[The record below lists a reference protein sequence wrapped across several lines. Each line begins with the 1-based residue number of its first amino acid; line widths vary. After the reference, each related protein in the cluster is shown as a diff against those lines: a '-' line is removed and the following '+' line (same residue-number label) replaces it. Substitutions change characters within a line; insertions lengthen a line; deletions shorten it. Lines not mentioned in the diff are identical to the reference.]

1 MYFLIKTILTSTY
14 KHVDYTSYVD
24 YTGIRFILSDLQQV
38 APKSILMQ
46 MAPDHFFQK
55 CVRIATTISMFFVKT
70 NFSVCKKIEA

>member
-14 KHVDYTSYVD
+14 KHIDYTSYVD

-46 MAPDHFFQK
+46 MAPDHFFSEMRSNCHNCINVFCQNK
-55 CVRIATTISMFFVKT
+55 LFRL
-70 NFSVCKKIEA
+70 